1 MLYPMPQWCKHSIV
15 CSHRNLKGKI
25 VSRLEVIHFKIFPYL
40 YKLKSQKIIVEDK
53 EEENKSPWRHHPL
66 FGAYNKFYQGKN
78 VLMGRIIAVVIAIVI
93 IIIIIGILFF
103 E

>member
-1 MLYPMPQWCKHSIV
+1 M
-15 CSHRNLKGKI
+15 
-25 VSRLEVIHFKIFPYL
+25 
-40 YKLKSQKIIVEDK
+40 EDK
-53 EEENKSPWRHHPL
+53 EEDDKSPWRHHPL

-93 IIIIIGILFF
+93 IIIIIGILLF

>member
-1 MLYPMPQWCKHSIV
+1 M
-15 CSHRNLKGKI
+15 
-25 VSRLEVIHFKIFPYL
+25 
-40 YKLKSQKIIVEDK
+40 EDK
-53 EEENKSPWRHHPL
+53 EEEEDKSPWRHHPL